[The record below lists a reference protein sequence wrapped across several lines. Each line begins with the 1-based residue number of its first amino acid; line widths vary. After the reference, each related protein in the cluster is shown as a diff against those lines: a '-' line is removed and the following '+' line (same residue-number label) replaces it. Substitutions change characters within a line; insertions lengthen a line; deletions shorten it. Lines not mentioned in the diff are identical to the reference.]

1 MVGDHMCEAEVRGI
15 QGEKAPDTQSM
26 KKLGLETE
34 KMGRCGILVSRKR
47 PGCLRVGSENWE
59 TERQRGCPE

>member
-1 MVGDHMCEAEVRGI
+1 
-15 QGEKAPDTQSM
+15 M

-47 PGCLRVGSENWE
+47 PGMSAG
-59 TERQRGCPE
+59 GK